1 LSEFAVPFEGSNK
14 GPDPAEIAEILP
26 YHIQMQLGVIY
37 ANKEEDYDVALNHLD
52 ESTQELL
59 TLHGITDRIEED
71 DFSVLGLTQF
81 GEEVL
86 FTCKKN
92 TMSFILE
99 SKSRQRKELRDEAR
113 RRAEEV
119 ELRGQM
125 LEEEM
130 TEAFDELGPE

>member
-1 LSEFAVPFEGSNK
+1 LSEFGVPFEGSNT
-14 GPDPAEIAEILP
+14 GPDPSEIAEILP